1 MKYKTEDTDVEPEE
15 EEPKQQQRPKQQ
27 PKEPL
32 KFSFQRSSSESKL
45 SAASYGGQ
53 STYQQRGGYNV
64 RRQQQQQQYQQLQQ
78 QQQQQHHLHQ
88 QQLQYGGTSG
98 ATTDSGLSV
107 KEQILRTRQMAKQ
120 SGGPGAKLERNEY
133 NPLRKAHRNP
143 TQLRN
148 FARPDGGGSGGGGKT
163 SPAGITKTDEE
174 YFRSLQQA
182 KKNQSPFSPLSPL
195 SPNSGEVAASFGSR
209 SYMEGVKRDF
219 AEDSAYI
226 NYNNNNS
233 NNNNS
238 NNSNN
243 DNDNNHGNY
252 VDNHD
257 YDNNDSHDDNSRL
270 PPINASVNQSISQS
284 SRESTAL
291 RHAESKVNRNQAVAT
306 AEVMPATTIVSSIRV
321 MPRSNSSS
329 MEIQIGTD
337 ENQEQQQQ
345 QQQQQQEQ
353 QQQQQQQQ
361 SQQQQ
366 TPPSPM
372 SPTTV
377 FSSSNS
383 SSSPS
388 RHLEH
393 IEGTVFNPLAYQ
405 QDFSGDAAEF
415 QREEMIKKIVVEKQ
429 KATANIDAMLR
440 TIKNQLDQT
449 EKERSEMIRE
459 CRRSQNRETIVG
471 GGGGGGGGGG
481 VVGV

>member
-1 MKYKTEDTDVEPEE
+1 MKYKTEDNDVVEPG
-15 EEPKQQQRPKQQ
+15 EEPKQQQQPKQQ

-64 RRQQQQQQYQQLQQ
+64 RRQQQQQQYQQLQQQ

-148 FARPDGGGSGGGGKT
+148 FARPDGGGGGGKT

-226 NYNNNNS
+226 NY
-233 NNNNS
+233 
-238 NNSNN
+238 
-243 DNDNNHGNY
+243 
-252 VDNHD
+252 
-257 YDNNDSHDDNSRL
+257 
-270 PPINASVNQSISQS
+270 
-284 SRESTAL
+284 
-291 RHAESKVNRNQAVAT
+291 
-306 AEVMPATTIVSSIRV
+306 
-321 MPRSNSSS
+321 
-329 MEIQIGTD
+329 
-337 ENQEQQQQ
+337 
-345 QQQQQQEQ
+345 
-353 QQQQQQQQ
+353 
-361 SQQQQ
+361 
-366 TPPSPM
+366 
-372 SPTTV
+372 
-377 FSSSNS
+377 
-383 SSSPS
+383 
-388 RHLEH
+388 
-393 IEGTVFNPLAYQ
+393 
-405 QDFSGDAAEF
+405 
-415 QREEMIKKIVVEKQ
+415 
-429 KATANIDAMLR
+429 
-440 TIKNQLDQT
+440 
-449 EKERSEMIRE
+449 
-459 CRRSQNRETIVG
+459 
-471 GGGGGGGGGG
+471 
-481 VVGV
+481 

>member
-1 MKYKTEDTDVEPEE
+1 MKYKTEDNDVVELE
-15 EEPKQQQRPKQQ
+15 EEPKQQQQPKQQ

-88 QQLQYGGTSG
+88 QQLQHGGTSG

-233 NNNNS
+233 NNHNN
-238 NNSNN
+238 
-243 DNDNNHGNY
+243 
-252 VDNHD
+252 
-257 YDNNDSHDDNSRL
+257 NNDSHDDNSRL
-270 PPINASVNQSISQS
+270 PPINASVSQS
-284 SRESTAL
+284 SRESTAS

-337 ENQEQQQQ
+337 E
-345 QQQQQQEQ
+345 
-353 QQQQQQQQ
+353 
-361 SQQQQ
+361 
-366 TPPSPM
+366 T
-372 SPTTV
+372 
-377 FSSSNS
+377 
-383 SSSPS
+383 
-388 RHLEH
+388 
-393 IEGTVFNPLAYQ
+393 
-405 QDFSGDAAEF
+405 
-415 QREEMIKKIVVEKQ
+415 
-429 KATANIDAMLR
+429 
-440 TIKNQLDQT
+440 
-449 EKERSEMIRE
+449 
-459 CRRSQNRETIVG
+459 
-471 GGGGGGGGGG
+471 
-481 VVGV
+481 